1 MDGFAFP
8 VEVLRTNRKKS
19 ASIRLDGDL
28 VKVSVPMSLSDTRIR
43 DLVTRKTSWIKKKLK
58 EQSELPLI
66 KPKEY
71 VSGETFPYLGKN
83 YRLKV
88 VKGDMPSI
96 KLKNGYLIAT
106 VPESSTGTQEE
117 VRVLLETWYRSH
129 AEVRLQDKSE
139 RLAKV
144 VGVTPNSIS
153 VQSYKSRWGSCSIK
167 GDLTF
172 NWKIILAPHR
182 IVDYVVVHELCHL
195 LEHNHSPRFWKSV
208 ERHVPEW
215 KDCRNWLK
223 GFPVQL

>member
-83 YRLKV
+83 Y
-88 VKGDMPSI
+88 
-96 KLKNGYLIAT
+96 
-106 VPESSTGTQEE
+106 
-117 VRVLLETWYRSH
+117 
-129 AEVRLQDKSE
+129 
-139 RLAKV
+139 
-144 VGVTPNSIS
+144 
-153 VQSYKSRWGSCSIK
+153 
-167 GDLTF
+167 
-172 NWKIILAPHR
+172 
-182 IVDYVVVHELCHL
+182 
-195 LEHNHSPRFWKSV
+195 
-208 ERHVPEW
+208 
-215 KDCRNWLK
+215 
-223 GFPVQL
+223 